1 MRTTGDLI
9 IEPRQAR
16 DLVITRTFA
25 ARDSW
30 YSTHGPNPSC
40 CDSGSGL
47 WAGN

>member
-25 ARDSW
+25 APRQLVFDAW
-30 YSTHGPNPSC
+30 TQPE
-40 CDSGSGL
+40 L
-47 WAGN
+47 L